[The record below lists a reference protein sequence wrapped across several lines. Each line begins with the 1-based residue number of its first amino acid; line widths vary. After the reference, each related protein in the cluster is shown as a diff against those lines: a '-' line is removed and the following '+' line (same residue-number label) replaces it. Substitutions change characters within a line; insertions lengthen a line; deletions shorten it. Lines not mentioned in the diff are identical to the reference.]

1 MQQSVGLGSS
11 HSSVVLKLYFGY
23 ILADPNLLALHIL
36 CLNELKVE
44 ACEDKQ

>member
-1 MQQSVGLGSS
+1 MQQLVGLGSS
-11 HSSVVLKLYFGY
+11 HSSVVLKLY
-23 ILADPNLLALHIL
+23 ILADANLLALHIL